1 MRLTFSDADMKKPC
15 VLALGMF
22 DGVHTGH
29 AWLLRTAREW
39 GDLEGLPVV
48 VCTFLQHPLALLRP
62 QSAPPML
69 STIAERAERM
79 AQLKVDAL
87 VALPFDEKTM
97 DMSPKKYV
105 ARLVKRFSPKHV
117 VVGFNYSFG
126 RGGEGDPKLLK
137 KLGKKHGF
145 EVHVVSPVQ
154 VDDQIVSSTRVREL
168 LAQGEMELV
177 TRLMERPYAIAG
189 RVERGKGLG
198 RVMGFPTANVA
209 IPQNKAL
216 PKYGIY
222 AAEAAL
228 ENGVFPAVVS
238 LGIHPTVPGG
248 GVLLEAHLLDR
259 KEDLYGQKVRVAFYK
274 RLREEVKFS
283 GLQEL
288 KEQIARDVQNT
299 KEYFG
304 LP

>member
-48 VCTFLQHPLALLRP
+48 VCTFLKHPLALIRP
-62 QSAPPML
+62 KAVPPML
-69 STIAERAERM
+69 STMAERAERM
-79 AQLKVDAL
+79 SQLKVDAL

-117 VVGFNYSFG
+117 VVGFNYTFG

-137 KLGKKHGF
+137 KLGKKYGF
-145 EVHVVSPVQ
+145 ELHVVSPVQ
-154 VDDQIVSSTRVREL
+154 VADEIVSSTRVREL
-168 LAQGEMELV
+168 LAQGKVDLV
-177 TRLMERPYAIAG
+177 SRFMERPYAVTG
-189 RVERGKGLG
+189 VVERGKGLG

-209 IPQNKAL
+209 IPKNKAL
-216 PKYGIY
+216 PSFGIY
-222 AAEAAL
+222 AAKVTTQS
-228 ENGVFPAVVS
+228 GVYPAVVS
-238 LGIHPTVPGG
+238 LGLHPTVPGG
-248 GVLLEAHLLDR
+248 GVLLEAHLIGH
-259 KEDLYGQKVRVAFYK
+259 KEDLYGQKVRVAFLK
-274 RLREEVKFS
+274 RLRDEVRFS
-283 GLQEL
+283 GMQALQD
-288 KEQIARDVQNT
+288 QIGRDVQAT
-299 KEYFG
+299 RDYFG
-304 LP
+304 IP